1 MRMALYDEIIKTND
15 NYLEE
20 IIQNAIINEK
30 DMKVREW
37 VIPKVEKE

>member
-1 MRMALYDEIIKTND
+1 MKTDKIIKTND

-30 DMKVREW
+30 DMKVRE
-37 VIPKVEKE
+37 